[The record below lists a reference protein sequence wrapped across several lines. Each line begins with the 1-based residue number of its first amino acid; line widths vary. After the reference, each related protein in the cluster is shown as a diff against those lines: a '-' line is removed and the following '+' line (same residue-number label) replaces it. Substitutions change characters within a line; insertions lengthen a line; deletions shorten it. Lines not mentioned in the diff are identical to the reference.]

1 MDAVPTPLIEV
12 NSQNLLFVYNYS
24 ALKRSHIMSQHFS
37 GNESSFS
44 FEVKEGSCI
53 TAALGPMP
61 RETLTAMVDYGL
73 SDDEISRY
81 FKISSCIV
89 AALRRHFESTAD
101 QRSSPTLKA
110 HDTCLKQ

>member
-1 MDAVPTPLIEV
+1 
-12 NSQNLLFVYNYS
+12 
-24 ALKRSHIMSQHFS
+24 MSQHFS
-37 GNESSFS
+37 GNDSSFS

-81 FKISSCIV
+81 FKISHDTV
-89 AALRRHFESTAD
+89 VALRRHFGSTAD
-101 QRSSPTLKA
+101 Q
-110 HDTCLKQ
+110 